1 MACGGSCDN
10 CSQKCDKESLKATLH
25 KDSSVKKVVAVVSGK
40 GGVGKSLVT
49 CLLAC
54 KLSAMGHRVAIM
66 DADVTGPSI
75 PTAFGLGGSRLE
87 SKSEQN
93 ADGSEGGY
101 LLPAVSRGGI
111 QMVSM
116 NFLLQSESDPVVW
129 RGPVISGAVR
139 QFWCDVLW
147 QDVDFMLVDCPPGTA
162 DVPLTVFQSL
172 PVDGI
177 VVVSTPQSLVR
188 TIVKKALNMAAL
200 MSIPVLGLV
209 ENMSYIA
216 CPHCGEH
223 IALFGEG
230 GIQSVAVEAGVGVL
244 ACIPMDAG
252 LSRAVDEGRVEA
264 LPAPFMD
271 AAAARIA
278 RLIDE

>member
-1 MACGGSCDN
+1 MACGGSCGS
-10 CSQKCDKESLKATLH
+10 CSQKCEKEPLKATLH
-25 KDSSVKKVVAVVSGK
+25 QGSSVKKVIAVVSGK

-54 KLSAMGHRVAIM
+54 KLSAMGFKTAIM
-66 DADVTGPSI
+66 DADVTGPSV
-75 PTAFGLGGSRLE
+75 PTAFGLGGLRLE
-87 SKSEQN
+87 SVAEQN
-93 ADGSEGGY
+93 PDGSEGGY
-101 LLPAVSRGGI
+101 LLPALSKGGI

-116 NFLLQSESDPVVW
+116 NFLLQSQSDPVVW

-147 QDVDFMLVDCPPGTA
+147 QDVDFMLVDCPPGTG

-177 VVVSTPQSLVR
+177 VVVSSPQSLVR
-188 TIVKKALNMAAL
+188 IIVKKAINMASM
-200 MSIPVLGLV
+200 MSIPVLGLI
-209 ENMSYIA
+209 ENMSYVS
-216 CPHCGEH
+216 CPHCGER
-223 IALFGEG
+223 IAVFGES
-230 GIQSVAVEAGVGVL
+230 GIQEVAAEAAVSVLGL
-244 ACIPMDAG
+244 IPMDAG
-252 LSRAVDEGRVEA
+252 ISRAVDEGRIES